1 MGEMIKL
8 HDINKIF
15 GGHRISVNAILCLF
29 GLCLLLPVKAQRKQ
43 QRAVKQDDRVYMI
56 HSDGLKYDMFGNNPD
71 AQIVKGHVRFRHRG
85 AHLTCDSAY
94 FYQQSNSVKAFGH
107 VYFTQGDTL
116 SLRCERAFYD
126 GQQQMMDA
134 REHVVLKHRQQTLYT
149 DSLNYDRLYSNAYF
163 FEGGTLVDGKDRL
176 VSDWG
181 EYNTQTRQAKFYFNV
196 RLRSEKRLVTTDT
209 LYYDTRK
216 SQAHVTGPSKITTD
230 DGSVIDTQDGYFD
243 SNSDKAQLFG
253 RSVLTDKNKTIT
265 GDSLY
270 YDRKT
275 GESQGFGNV
284 IYTDKENKNSLIA
297 DILKYNEKTGNGYAT
312 KNALV
317 KDYSQKDTL
326 YMHADTLKL
335 FTFNINTDSVY
346 RMVHAYNKVR
356 AYRTDVQAVCDSLI
370 FSTKDSCLTMYKD
383 PIVWNDNRQLLGE
396 QIKVY
401 MNDSTVREAHV
412 LGQAL
417 SIEKV
422 DEEDHYNQISSKV
435 MHAYFVD
442 GALRYTESVGNV
454 KVIYYPT
461 DDKDSSMIGL
471 NYTETDTMRTYLSKD
486 RKLEKVWVPKHVS
499 VTYPMTQI
507 PPNKYKLSEFA
518 WFDNLRPVS
527 KDDIFVWR
535 GKREE
540 DKLKT
545 IKRHAAP
552 LQHFGNAPEGDGS

>member
-8 HDINKIF
+8 QDINKKI
-15 GGHRISVNAILCLF
+15 GGHRIFVNMILCLF
-29 GLCLLLPVKAQRKQ
+29 GLCLLLPATAQRK
-43 QRAVKQDDRVYMI
+43 RTRSVKQDDRVYLI
-56 HSDGLKYDMFGNNPD
+56 HSDELKYDMFGNNPD
-71 AQIVKGHVRFRHRG
+71 AQIVKGHVEFQHQG
-85 AHLTCDSAY
+85 GKLTCDSAY
-94 FYQQSNSVKAFGH
+94 FYQQSNSVRAFGH

-134 REHVVLKHRQQTLYT
+134 RENVILKHRKQTLYT

-163 FEGGTLVDGKDRL
+163 FEGGTLVDGKDKL

-196 RLRSEKRLVTTDT
+196 KLRSEKRFVTTDT
-209 LYYDTRK
+209 LYYDTKK
-216 SQAHVTGPSKITTD
+216 SRAHVTGPSKITTD

-270 YDRKT
+270 YDRNT
-275 GESQGFGNV
+275 GENRGFGNV

-297 DILKYNEKTGNGYAT
+297 DVLRYNEKTGYGYAT

-326 YMHADTLKL
+326 YVHADTLKL
-335 FTFNINTDSVY
+335 FTFHINTDSVY
-346 RMVHAYNKVR
+346 RVTHAYNKVR
-356 AYRTDVQAVCDSLI
+356 AYRTDLQAVCDSLT

-383 PIVWNDNRQLLGE
+383 PIVWNENRQLLGE
-396 QIKVY
+396 LIKVY
-401 MNDSTVREAHV
+401 MNDSTIREAHV
-412 LGQAL
+412 IGQAL
-417 SIEKV
+417 SVEKV
-422 DEEDHYNQISSKV
+422 DEEDHYNQISSKL
-435 MHAYFVD
+435 MHAYFTD
-442 GALRYTESVGNV
+442 GAIRYTESVGNV
-454 KVIYYPT
+454 RVIFYPV
-461 DDKDSSMIGL
+461 DDRDSSLIGL
-471 NYTETDTMRTYLSKD
+471 NYTETDTMRTYLKD
-486 RKLEKVWVPKHVS
+486 RKLEKVWTPKHTS
-499 VTYPMTQI
+499 VMYPMTQI

-518 WFDNLRPVS
+518 WFDNLRPIN

-540 DKLKT
+540 DKLKVV
-545 IKRHAAP
+545 KRHAAP
-552 LQHFGNAPEGDGS
+552 LRSFGNGQEGGKP

>member
-8 HDINKIF
+8 QDINKKI
-15 GGHRISVNAILCLF
+15 GGHRIFVNMILCLF
-29 GLCLLLPVKAQRKQ
+29 GLCLLLPATAQRK
-43 QRAVKQDDRVYMI
+43 RTRSVKQDDRVYLI
-56 HSDGLKYDMFGNNPD
+56 HSDELKYDMFGNNPD
-71 AQIVKGHVRFRHRG
+71 AQIVKGHVEFQHQG
-85 AHLTCDSAY
+85 GKLTCDSAY
-94 FYQQSNSVKAFGH
+94 FYQQSNSVRAFGH

-134 REHVVLKHRQQTLYT
+134 RENVILKHRKQTLYT

-163 FEGGTLVDGKDRL
+163 FEGGTLVDGKDKL

-196 RLRSEKRLVTTDT
+196 KLRSEKRLVTTDT
-209 LYYDTRK
+209 LYYDTKK
-216 SQAHVTGPSKITTD
+216 SRAHVTGPSKITTD
-230 DGSVIDTQDGYFD
+230 DGSVIDTQDGYLD

-270 YDRKT
+270 YDRNT
-275 GESQGFGNV
+275 GENRGFGNV

-297 DILKYNEKTGNGYAT
+297 DVLRYNEKTGYGYAT

-326 YMHADTLKL
+326 YVHADTLKL
-335 FTFNINTDSVY
+335 FTFHINTDSVY
-346 RMVHAYNKVR
+346 RVTHAYNKVR
-356 AYRTDVQAVCDSLI
+356 AYRTDLQAVCDSLT

-383 PIVWNDNRQLLGE
+383 PIVWNENRQLLGE
-396 QIKVY
+396 LIKVY
-401 MNDSTVREAHV
+401 MNDSTIREAHV
-412 LGQAL
+412 IGQAL
-417 SIEKV
+417 SVEKV
-422 DEEDHYNQISSKV
+422 DEEDHYNQISSKL
-435 MHAYFVD
+435 MHAYFTD
-442 GALRYTESVGNV
+442 GAIRYTESVGNV
-454 KVIYYPT
+454 RVIFYPV
-461 DDKDSSMIGL
+461 DDRDSSLIGL
-471 NYTETDTMRTYLSKD
+471 NYTETDTMRTYLKD
-486 RKLEKVWVPKHVS
+486 RKLEKVWTPKHTS
-499 VTYPMTQI
+499 VMYPMTQI

-518 WFDNLRPVS
+518 WFDNLRPIN

-540 DKLKT
+540 DKLKVV
-545 IKRHAAP
+545 KRHAAP
-552 LQHFGNAPEGDGS
+552 LRSFGNVQEGGKP

>member
-8 HDINKIF
+8 QDINKKI
-15 GGHRISVNAILCLF
+15 GGHRIFVNMILCLF
-29 GLCLLLPVKAQRKQ
+29 GLCLLLPATAQRK
-43 QRAVKQDDRVYMI
+43 RTRSVKQDDRVYLI
-56 HSDGLKYDMFGNNPD
+56 HSDELKYDMFGNNPD
-71 AQIVKGHVRFRHRG
+71 AQIVKGHVEFQHQG
-85 AHLTCDSAY
+85 GKLTCDSAY
-94 FYQQSNSVKAFGH
+94 FYQQSNSVRAFGH

-134 REHVVLKHRQQTLYT
+134 RENVILKHRKQTLYT

-163 FEGGTLVDGKDRL
+163 FEGGTLVDGKDKL

-196 RLRSEKRLVTTDT
+196 KLRSEKRLVTTDT
-209 LYYDTRK
+209 LYYDTKK
-216 SQAHVTGPSKITTD
+216 SRAHVTGPSKITTD

-270 YDRKT
+270 YDRNT
-275 GESQGFGNV
+275 GENRGFGNV

-297 DILKYNEKTGNGYAT
+297 DVLRYNEKTGYGYAT

-326 YMHADTLKL
+326 YVHADTLKL
-335 FTFNINTDSVY
+335 FTFHINTDSVY
-346 RMVHAYNKVR
+346 RVTHAYNKVR
-356 AYRTDVQAVCDSLI
+356 AYRTDLQAVCDSLT

-383 PIVWNDNRQLLGE
+383 PIVWNENRQLLGE
-396 QIKVY
+396 LIKVY
-401 MNDSTVREAHV
+401 MNDSTIREAHV
-412 LGQAL
+412 IGQAL
-417 SIEKV
+417 SVEKV
-422 DEEDHYNQISSKV
+422 DEEDHYNQISSKL
-435 MHAYFVD
+435 MHAYFTD
-442 GALRYTESVGNV
+442 GAIRYTESVGNV
-454 KVIYYPT
+454 RVIFYPV
-461 DDKDSSMIGL
+461 DDRDSSLIGL
-471 NYTETDTMRTYLSKD
+471 NYTETDTMRTYLKD
-486 RKLEKVWVPKHVS
+486 RKLEKVWTPKHTS
-499 VTYPMTQI
+499 VMYPMTQI

-518 WFDNLRPVS
+518 WFDNLRPIN

-540 DKLKT
+540 DKLKVV
-545 IKRHAAP
+545 KRHAAP
-552 LQHFGNAPEGDGS
+552 LRSFGNVQEGAKP

>member
-8 HDINKIF
+8 QDINKKI
-15 GGHRISVNAILCLF
+15 GGHRIFVNMILCLF
-29 GLCLLLPVKAQRKQ
+29 GLCLLLPATAQRK
-43 QRAVKQDDRVYMI
+43 RTRSVKQDDRVYLI
-56 HSDGLKYDMFGNNPD
+56 HSDELKYDMFGNNPD
-71 AQIVKGHVRFRHRG
+71 AQIVKGHVEFQHQG
-85 AHLTCDSAY
+85 GKLTCDSAY
-94 FYQQSNSVKAFGH
+94 FYQQSNSVRAFGH

-134 REHVVLKHRQQTLYT
+134 RENVILKHRKQTLYT

-163 FEGGTLVDGKDRL
+163 FEGGTLVDGKDKL

-196 RLRSEKRLVTTDT
+196 KLRSEKRLVTTDT
-209 LYYDTRK
+209 LYYDTKK
-216 SQAHVTGPSKITTD
+216 SRAHVTGPSKITTD

-270 YDRKT
+270 YDRNT
-275 GESQGFGNV
+275 GENRGFGNV

-297 DILKYNEKTGNGYAT
+297 DVLRYNEKTGYGYAT

-326 YMHADTLKL
+326 YVHADTFEL
-335 FTFNINTDSVY
+335 FTFHINTDSVY
-346 RMVHAYNKVR
+346 RVTHAYNKVR
-356 AYRTDVQAVCDSLI
+356 AYRTDLQAVCDSLT

-383 PIVWNDNRQLLGE
+383 PIVWNENRQLLGE
-396 QIKVY
+396 LIKVY
-401 MNDSTVREAHV
+401 MNDSTIREAHV
-412 LGQAL
+412 IGQAL
-417 SIEKV
+417 SVEKV
-422 DEEDHYNQISSKV
+422 DEEDHYNQISSKL
-435 MHAYFVD
+435 MHAYFTD
-442 GALRYTESVGNV
+442 GAIRYTESVGNV
-454 KVIYYPT
+454 RVIFYPV
-461 DDKDSSMIGL
+461 DDRDSSLIGL
-471 NYTETDTMRTYLSKD
+471 NYTETDTMRTYLKD
-486 RKLEKVWVPKHVS
+486 RKLEKVWTPKHTS
-499 VTYPMTQI
+499 VMYPMTQI

-518 WFDNLRPVS
+518 WFDNLRPIN

-540 DKLKT
+540 DKLKVV
-545 IKRHAAP
+545 KRHAAP
-552 LQHFGNAPEGDGS
+552 LRSFGNVQEGGKP